1 MELEYVAKVKTKPA
15 RRLMHD
21 SFVQLRSELKK
32 NEITFSVNMVGSV
45 KRNLVLRPIY
55 KQSVPKRLF
64 DVDYNV
70 LIHKTGNM
78 TAADVS
84 TYFKKQLTK
93 IMEQKNFTLQNSSK
107 KALKFYST
115 DKSTGKWSYE
125 MAIFVKNKNDFKLV
139 DLNGEVLI
147 TEKQYTS
154 SVVNERYINKEG
166 LASALRIEYK
176 RLKQKHFGDDRESFE
191 IYLEAINCV
200 ITNEAKIKAEIK
212 AKIKA
217 KAKEKAKI
225 KAKAKAKV
233 KAEAKAKARAKQ
245 KQNQMPI

>member
-1 MELEYVAKVKTKPA
+1 MELEYVAKAETKLA

-139 DLNGEVLI
+139 DLNDGVLI

-166 LASALRIEYK
+166 LARALRIEYK
-176 RLKQKHFGDDRESFE
+176 RRKQKHFEDGRESFE
-191 IYLEAINCV
+191 IYLDAINYI
-200 ITNEAKIKAEIK
+200 ITNEAKIK

-217 KAKEKAKI
+217 KAKKK
-225 KAKAKAKV
+225 KQ
-233 KAEAKAKARAKQ
+233 RRKQ
-245 KQNQMPI
+245 KQRKRKSKSDFKSRLNIDKSNILGMD

>member
-1 MELEYVAKVKTKPA
+1 MELEYVAKAKTKLA

-21 SFVQLRSELKK
+21 SFEQLRSELRK
-32 NEITFSVNMVGSV
+32 NEITFSVDMVGSV

-115 DKSTGKWSYE
+115 DKSTGK
-125 MAIFVKNKNDFKLV
+125 
-139 DLNGEVLI
+139 
-147 TEKQYTS
+147 
-154 SVVNERYINKEG
+154 
-166 LASALRIEYK
+166 
-176 RLKQKHFGDDRESFE
+176 
-191 IYLEAINCV
+191 
-200 ITNEAKIKAEIK
+200 
-212 AKIKA
+212 
-217 KAKEKAKI
+217 
-225 KAKAKAKV
+225 
-233 KAEAKAKARAKQ
+233 
-245 KQNQMPI
+245 

>member
-1 MELEYVAKVKTKPA
+1 MELEYVGKAETKLA

-32 NEITFSVNMVGSV
+32 NNIDFSVEMVGSV

-139 DLNGEVLI
+139 DLNDGVLI

-166 LASALRIEYK
+166 LARALRIEYK
-176 RLKQKHFGDDRESFE
+176 RRKQKHFEDGRESFE
-191 IYLEAINCV
+191 IYLDAINYI
-200 ITNEAKIKAEIK
+200 ITNEAKIK

-217 KAKEKAKI
+217 KAKKK
-225 KAKAKAKV
+225 KQ
-233 KAEAKAKARAKQ
+233 RRKQ
-245 KQNQMPI
+245 KQRKRKSKSDFKSRLNIDKSNILGMD

>member
-1 MELEYVAKVKTKPA
+1 MELEYVAKAKTKLA

-21 SFVQLRSELKK
+21 SFEQLRSELRK
-32 NEITFSVNMVGSV
+32 NNIDFSVEMVGSV

-139 DLNGEVLI
+139 DLNDGVLI

-166 LASALRIEYK
+166 LARALRIEYK
-176 RLKQKHFGDDRESFE
+176 RRKQKHFEDGRESFE
-191 IYLEAINCV
+191 IYLDAINYI
-200 ITNEAKIKAEIK
+200 ITNEAKIK

-217 KAKEKAKI
+217 KAKK
-225 KAKAKAKV
+225 
-233 KAEAKAKARAKQ
+233 KAEAKAKAEEKKKQ
-245 KQNQMPI
+245 KRLQKSIKYW

>member
-1 MELEYVAKVKTKPA
+1 MELEYVGKAETKLA

-32 NEITFSVNMVGSV
+32 NNIDFSVEMVGSV

-139 DLNGEVLI
+139 DLNDGVLI

-176 RLKQKHFGDDRESFE
+176 RLKQKHFEDGRESFE
-191 IYLEAINCV
+191 IYLDAINYI
-200 ITNEAKIKAEIK
+200 ITNEAKIK

-217 KAKEKAKI
+217 KAKKK
-225 KAKAKAKV
+225 KQ
-233 KAEAKAKARAKQ
+233 RRKQ
-245 KQNQMPI
+245 KQRKRKSKSDFKSRLNIDKSNILGMD

>member
-1 MELEYVAKVKTKPA
+1 MELEYVGKAETKLA

-32 NEITFSVNMVGSV
+32 NNIDFSVEMVGSV

-139 DLNGEVLI
+139 DLNDGVLI

-166 LASALRIEYK
+166 LARALRIEYK
-176 RLKQKHFGDDRESFE
+176 RRKQKHFEDGRESFE
-191 IYLEAINCV
+191 IYLDAINYI
-200 ITNEAKIKAEIK
+200 ITNEAKIK

-217 KAKEKAKI
+217 KAKKS
-225 KAKAKAKV
+225 
-233 KAEAKAKARAKQ
+233 EAKAKAEETKKQ
-245 KQNQMPI
+245 KRLQKSIKYW

>member
-1 MELEYVAKVKTKPA
+1 MELEYVGKAETKLA

-32 NEITFSVNMVGSV
+32 NNIDFSVEMVGSV

-139 DLNGEVLI
+139 DLNDGVLI

-166 LASALRIEYK
+166 LARALRIEYK
-176 RLKQKHFGDDRESFE
+176 RRKQKHFEDGRESFE
-191 IYLEAINCV
+191 IYLDAINYI
-200 ITNEAKIKAEIK
+200 ITNEAKIK

-217 KAKEKAKI
+217 KAKKK
-225 KAKAKAKV
+225 KQ
-233 KAEAKAKARAKQ
+233 RRKQ
-245 KQNQMPI
+245 KRLQKSIKYW